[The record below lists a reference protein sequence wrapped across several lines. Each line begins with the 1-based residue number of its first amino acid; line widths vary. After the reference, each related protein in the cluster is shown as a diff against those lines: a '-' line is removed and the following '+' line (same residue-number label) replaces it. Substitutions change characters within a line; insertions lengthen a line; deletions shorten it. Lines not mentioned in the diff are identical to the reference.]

1 MKTAKK
7 NEKKKKL
14 QSKLRKK
21 DYKSGF
27 GVGLS
32 FLFVFDSLGM
42 VSPLNKMISVSYI
55 MLVKVYYNLCMYQLV
70 VANRSLTDR

>member
-32 FLFVFDSLGM
+32 FLFVFDSLGIQNYFG
-42 VSPLNKMISVSYI
+42 LTTLIQNKNKKTI
-55 MLVKVYYNLCMYQLV
+55 LV
-70 VANRSLTDR
+70 